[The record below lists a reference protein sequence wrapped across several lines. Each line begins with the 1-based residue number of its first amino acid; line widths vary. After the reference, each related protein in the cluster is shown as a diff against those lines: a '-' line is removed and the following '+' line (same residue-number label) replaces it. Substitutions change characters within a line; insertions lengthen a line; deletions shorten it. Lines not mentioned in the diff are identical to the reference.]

1 MTPSTARRTRKTP
14 TTLAATGT
22 YRYDKKTGQV
32 VRVSDRVPKVSSK
45 GKRSSPSLPC
55 GRSGPCGGGSCPS

>member
-1 MTPSTARRTRKTP
+1 MTPSTARRPRKTP
-14 TTLAATGT
+14 TDLAATGT
-22 YRYDKKTGQV
+22 YRYDKKTGQI

>member
-1 MTPSTARRTRKTP
+1 MDR
-14 TTLAATGT
+14 AATGT
-22 YRYDKKTGQV
+22 YRYDKKTGQI

-55 GRSGPCGGGSCPS
+55 GRSGPCDGGNCPS

>member
-1 MTPSTARRTRKTP
+1 MTPSTAKRTRKDP
-14 TTLAATGT
+14 TDRAATGT
-22 YRYDKKTGQV
+22 YRYDKKTGKI

>member
-1 MTPSTARRTRKTP
+1 MTPTTAKRTRKSSTDR
-14 TTLAATGT
+14 AATGT
-22 YRYDKKTGQV
+22 YRYDKKTGKI

-45 GKRSSPSLPC
+45 GKRSSSSLPC

>member
-1 MTPSTARRTRKTP
+1 MTPSTAKRTRKTP
-14 TTLAATGT
+14 THLAATGT

>member
-1 MTPSTARRTRKTP
+1 MTPSTAKRTQKIP
-14 TTLAATGT
+14 TDRAATGT

>member
-1 MTPSTARRTRKTP
+1 MTPKTAKQSRKP
-14 TTLAATGT
+14 SADQAATGT
-22 YRYDKKTGQV
+22 YRYDKKTGKI

-45 GKRSSPSLPC
+45 GKRASSSLPC